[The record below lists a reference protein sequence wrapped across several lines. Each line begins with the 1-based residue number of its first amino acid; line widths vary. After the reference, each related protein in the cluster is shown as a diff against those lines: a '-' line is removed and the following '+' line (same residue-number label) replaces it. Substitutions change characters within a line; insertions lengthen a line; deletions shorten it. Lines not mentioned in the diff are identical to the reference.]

1 MDHQVQ
7 AQTPAVPDQ
16 PADVTLAQ
24 LPPDLQ
30 AAAVRAGWTT
40 LMPVQARAIPYLLR
54 GQDVL
59 IQARTGSGKTGAFLL
74 PMLERLD
81 PARRVCQA
89 LILVP
94 TRELARQVWQ
104 EAERVFG
111 AGSLRAVAVYGG
123 AGYRDQMD
131 ALKQGA
137 HVVVGTPGRVLDHLL
152 RGTLTLDHLRML
164 VFDEADRM
172 LSIGF
177 YQDMKAVQRR
187 LPRGGVHTT
196 MFSATFPAYVLNV
209 AREFTRAAEF
219 ISLSRDHVHVTDTQH
234 LYYVVPG
241 MDKDRALVRLLEI
254 ENPASAI
261 IFCNTKVKV
270 NYVATVLARFGYD
283 ADALSAE
290 LSQPERERVLERV
303 RQGNLRYLVATDVA
317 ARGLDIPD
325 LSHVI
330 LYEPPED
337 FEAYIH
343 RAGRTG
349 RAGAAGIAIS
359 LVSAVEQ
366 MELSRIAK
374 RYHIEM
380 EERPAPTDAEVAAV
394 VAERAV
400 ALLEARLRERD
411 KLQLERSQRFVPLA
425 RALAENVDELPVIA
439 MLMDDYYQAALH
451 APPIPQ
457 APQAA
462 APARD
467 PQRRSGG
474 RGRRRR

>member
-1 MDHQVQ
+1 
-7 AQTPAVPDQ
+7 
-16 PADVTLAQ
+16 L
-24 LPPDLQ
+24 
-30 AAAVRAGWTT
+30 
-40 LMPVQARAIPYLLR
+40 
-54 GQDVL
+54 
-59 IQARTGSGKTGAFLL
+59 
-74 PMLERLD
+74 
-81 PARRVCQA
+81 
-89 LILVP
+89 
-94 TRELARQVWQ
+94 
-104 EAERVFG
+104 FG
-111 AGSLRAVAVYGG
+111 NDGLRAVPVYGG
-123 AGYRDQMD
+123 TGYGEQID
-131 ALKQGA
+131 ALKQGVQ
-137 HVVVGTPGRVLDHLL
+137 VVVGTPGRVLDHLL
-152 RGTLTLDHLRML
+152 RGTLSLDHLRFL

-187 LPRGGVHTT
+187 LPRQGVHTA
-196 MFSATFPAYVLNV
+196 MFSATFPTYVLNV
-209 AREFTRAAEF
+209 AHEFTRAAEF

-241 MDKDRALVRLLEI
+241 MDKDRSLVRILEI

-290 LSQPERERVLERV
+290 LSQTERERVLARV
-303 RQGNLRYLVATDVA
+303 RQGTLRYLVATDVA
-317 ARGLDIPD
+317 ARGLDIPE

-349 RAGAAGIAIS
+349 RAGATGIAMS

-374 RYHIEM
+374 RFSIDM
-380 EERPAPTDAEVAAV
+380 EERPAPTDADVAAV
-394 VAERAV
+394 VAERAL

-411 KLQLERSQRFVPLA
+411 KLQVERSQRFVELA
-425 RALAENVDELPVIA
+425 RSLAENEDELPIIA

-451 APPIPQ
+451 APVTPPEPK
-457 APQAA
+457 AER
-462 APARD
+462 PAR
-467 PQRRSGG
+467 PPRQRESRSRPSG